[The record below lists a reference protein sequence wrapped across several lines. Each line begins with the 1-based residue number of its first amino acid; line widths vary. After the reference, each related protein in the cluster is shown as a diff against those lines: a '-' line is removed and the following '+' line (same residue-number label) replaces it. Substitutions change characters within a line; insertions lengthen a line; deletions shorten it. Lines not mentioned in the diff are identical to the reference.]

1 MRLFKK
7 DKNGNTLSLKAGTSK
22 LPGRWYVDV
31 TINGQ
36 RYVESLHTTNG
47 NEAKRRANKR
57 LVEIQAGKATPSS
70 VNWAKLKFDDAADK
84 YLQDREGEILPST
97 LAKDKQLFKKPRGYF
112 AGLQLSKI
120 TVEQIRAYRV
130 WRKADAGNAIINM
143 EVGMIA
149 NLLKKAKRWHLI
161 DGEIKA
167 LKVPDT
173 IGRALQPEQ
182 KAKLLE
188 VAAQK
193 PEWETACW
201 AMILALNTTMRGCE
215 IKSLKWKD
223 IDFSGR
229 LLTLRD
235 SKTDAGKRTIPLND
249 DAYQVLLDIRAR
261 AEMFG
266 PVEPD
271 HYVFPAVKS
280 AATFNDNEIIERK
293 YIVFD
298 PTRHIGGWRR
308 AWRNLTD
315 NAGLK
320 GFRFHDLRHHAITEM
335 GEAGVP
341 EQTMMSIAG
350 HVSKQMLD
358 RYSHTRIEAMRAA
371 VAVFSKSKSN
381 ETIQETT
388 AAEIEVYSDVNLL
401 ISQKDMVGACGFEP
415 QTPTVSR

>member
-173 IGRALQPEQ
+173 ISRALQPEQ

-223 IDFSGR
+223 IDFSAR
-229 LLTLRD
+229 ILTLRD

-266 PVEPD
+266 PVE
-271 HYVFPAVKS
+271 
-280 AATFNDNEIIERK
+280 
-293 YIVFD
+293 
-298 PTRHIGGWRR
+298 
-308 AWRNLTD
+308 
-315 NAGLK
+315 
-320 GFRFHDLRHHAITEM
+320 
-335 GEAGVP
+335 
-341 EQTMMSIAG
+341 
-350 HVSKQMLD
+350 
-358 RYSHTRIEAMRAA
+358 
-371 VAVFSKSKSN
+371 
-381 ETIQETT
+381 
-388 AAEIEVYSDVNLL
+388 SD
-401 ISQKDMVGACGFEP
+401 
-415 QTPTVSR
+415 